1 MICSPKRIP
10 TYNRNVN
17 KYNYITLKK
26 RIKPILRINTPKGK
40 IFRNFRVPQTH
51 YCGNLYYTAQSYI
64 HIYTYILSITQM
76 FKKKQAYTRIVHYLC

>member
-1 MICSPKRIP
+1 MIVPSVS

-40 IFRNFRVPQTH
+40 IFRNFIVPQTH
-51 YCGNLYYTAQSYI
+51 YCGNPYI
-64 HIYTYILSITQM
+64 PHNNTDIRTFYP
-76 FKKKQAYTRIVHYLC
+76 